1 MSSISFA
8 MLQANDSGASISVI
22 ASRLQLPESW
32 VEERIAAARWCLVL
46 ADSLRE
52 DY

>member
-8 MLQANDSGASISVI
+8 MLQANDSGAPISVI
-22 ASRLQLPESW
+22 ASRLQLPEYW
-32 VEERIAAARWCLVL
+32 VAERIAAARLCLML
-46 ADSLRE
+46 ADSVRE